1 MDILSSLMAYKK
13 LHVEEKVVEK
23 EKKYCTK
30 QELES
35 MEKEL
40 ATVTTQVWK
49 YIYFFVFRRAVSLF
63 QY

>member
-1 MDILSSLMAYKK
+1 MAYKK

-40 ATVTTQVWK
+40 ATVTTRVWK